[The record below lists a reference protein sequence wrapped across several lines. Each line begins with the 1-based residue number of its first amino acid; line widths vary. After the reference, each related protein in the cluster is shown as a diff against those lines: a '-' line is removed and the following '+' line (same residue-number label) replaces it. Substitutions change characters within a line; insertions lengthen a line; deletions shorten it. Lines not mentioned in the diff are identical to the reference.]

1 MKPKILTTLIIFT
14 LLFSTSVSVIGG
26 NNVKTTSIVGNS
38 KVKEVRVAMLSEFP
52 IRGWVEAL
60 PCFIAAIDGYQWTVG
75 NNTYKFKLTKIY
87 DKDVIR
93 CKLNTKN
100 YDMLLVP
107 GGGVGD
113 GEALT
118 KGILPNSPRVKIW
131 KNQIIRFIQEGGG
144 YVGYC
149 GGAMIMAES
158 IDKPSTLGERLY
170 DRGTID
176 ASCVKKSYYGAKFNL
191 PISPSRVTNL
201 ETYLH
206 VHQETSL
213 DYDTPEEC
221 ATYHGGVP
229 LEIQI
234 LKDNPIFDDFS
245 ENTQRI
251 RWVGGPA
258 LVLPDGSDGEATT
271 LAKYPFE
278 EMSKNEST
286 KIHIWKYVG
295 GVRGLIF
302 GFAKGIKI
310 CKENK
315 EPRINVIT
323 YMTFLAGDWKQ
334 TDKVVET
341 NFSNKPC
348 MTTEIYPNENK
359 GRIFLCALHPEYSVW
374 WGGHVEE
381 KDTDYNCMQDGLFN
395 WVNMTPHDNT
405 PGDEISHNW
414 WMIRRQ
420 VAWAAK
426 VPDNDLP
433 PVYGASQ
440 VSDIS
445 SYEQSSSFAITGNT
459 KEESEGALSLDLC
472 YRYSENNASWG
483 EWVLYGTDT
492 NGSDGWSWEFNASNA
507 SGSGY
512 YQFYSIRNVQ
522 YGDHTE
528 RETAPPGPDAIAY
541 VKIN

>member
-1 MKPKILTTLIIFT
+1 MKLKILTVILMLT
-14 LLFSTSVSVIGG
+14 LLVNTSISVIGD
-26 NNVKTTSIVGNS
+26 NNVKTTSIVDNS

-52 IRGWVEAL
+52 IHGWVEAL

-158 IDKPSTLGERLY
+158 IDKPSTLGERIY

-176 ASCVKKSYYGAKFNL
+176 ASCVKKSYYGVKFNL
-191 PISPSRVTNL
+191 PITLSKITGL
-201 ETYLH
+201 ETYLWTY
-206 VHQETSL
+206 QEPL
-213 DYDTPEEC
+213 DYDTVEEC
-221 ATYHGGVP
+221 AAYHGGVP
-229 LEIQI
+229 LDIQI
-234 LKDNPIFDDFS
+234 LKNNPIFDDFS

-251 RWVGGPA
+251 MWVGGPA
-258 LVLPDGSDGEATT
+258 LVLPDDSDGEATT
-271 LAKYPFE
+271 LAKYPAE

-295 GVRGLIF
+295 GIRGLIS
-302 GFAKGIKI
+302 GFVKGIKI

-315 EPRINVIT
+315 EPRIDVVT
-323 YMTFLAGDWKQ
+323 YMTFLAGDWEQ
-334 TDKVVET
+334 TDKIVET

-395 WVNMTPHDNT
+395 WVNTTPHDKT

-426 VPDNDLP
+426 IPDNDLP

-440 VSDIS
+440 VGDIYP
-445 SYEQSSSFAITGNT
+445 YEQPSSFNIIGNT
-459 KEESEGALSLDLC
+459 KEESEGIVILNLY
-472 YRYSENNASWG
+472 YRYSADNSSWG
-483 EWVLYGTDT
+483 DWTPYGTDT
-492 NGSDGWSWEFNASNA
+492 DGSDGWSWEFNETD
-507 SGSGY
+507 GLGY
-512 YQFYSIRNVQ
+512 YQFYSIRNVE
-522 YGDHTE
+522 YEDHIETE
-528 RETAPPGPDAIAY
+528 TVPPGPDAIVHVIWGSY
-541 VKIN
+541 